1 MLLCCR
7 DLWCC
12 CYGVYTKGWGGVQRA
27 KIFSCMWN
35 AGNGDMWIDILGSS
49 KKQFQRWSA
58 WFEKTIKCAYQID
71 PMKSVQNPH
80 ETRILPN
87 SRARILPNLAHTN
100 VRFAV
105 AKTTFKK
112 KKTLFLRARFPVRR
126 DVLVHVFSA
135 IKSYLLLFI
144 LKHTQTIS
152 DYIFIY
158 MCVYVCT
165 AF

>member
-1 MLLCCR
+1 
-7 DLWCC
+7 
-12 CYGVYTKGWGGVQRA
+12 
-27 KIFSCMWN
+27 
-35 AGNGDMWIDILGSS
+35 
-49 KKQFQRWSA
+49 
-58 WFEKTIKCAYQID
+58 
-71 PMKSVQNPH
+71 MKSVQNPH

-105 AKTTFKK
+105 AKTTFKKK

-152 DYIFIY
+152 DYIYIY
-158 MCVYVCT
+158 ICVCMYVQHSKVITDCLARAPET
-165 AF
+165 QKSFMSCSCGPCSTCATRQGS